1 MNHSETVY
9 RYPTLL
15 VPTVKMRFE
24 KVRYSRLFVVLL
36 FTYRTL
42 RPHPWL
48 PTTWRHSCLSKIFE
62 DWRSRVTIYQQWPP
76 PLRTHVKDFYTPCFL
91 CTKVVREGSRRFTV
105 VEPFGN
111 SVQVAYTPCYPTL
124 FPSGS
129 TTANLLE
136 PSRTTLVQRKQGVDV
151 SSEWW
156 RPLLVYSDS

>member
-129 TTANLLE
+129 TTANLLKQW
-136 PSRTTLVQRKQGVDV
+136 PSICLCRVQ
-151 SSEWW
+151 
-156 RPLLVYSDS
+156 